1 MLRQV
6 VAVVSAWGLLCA
18 ASGVGA
24 QTTAASAGAGGTGG
38 AKEQSLLARQ
48 GEALDLIKK
57 FADSE
62 CGAAAQLQGK
72 SSSVEISGAAK
83 AELAKVLKRI
93 AELNLQG
100 GATFKESEYQGF
112 LQKDLPAA
120 LQSERSC
127 RAEVRRALIR
137 LVPGLS

>member
-1 MLRQV
+1 MVRQV
-6 VAVVSAWGLLCA
+6 MASAVAVWLICA
-18 ASGVGA
+18 TWDVGA
-24 QTTAASAGAGGTGG
+24 QPTAASAGGGAGGT
-38 AKEQSLLARQ
+38 KEESLIARQ
-48 GEALDLIKK
+48 REALDLITK
-57 FADSE
+57 FAASE

-72 SSSVEISGAAK
+72 SSSVEISGAGK
-83 AELAKVLKRI
+83 AELAKVLRRI

-100 GATFKESEYQGF
+100 GATFKDSEYQGF

-137 LVPGLS
+137 LVPGLG